1 MDHRIIRFNKLF
13 TIKGENMKKKI
24 SFVLLTALISTVAT
38 SAPQAIASQC
48 SPSDP
53 CGTWAMLDPQG
64 TVTNIIVCQAS
75 VCGGGTWAGQ
85 TVVPQVAPNPVT
97 NDTTGTGG
105 YWGTYDSNT
114 REFTVDRNGPNQT
127 PAPTQTNSETRT
139 ATDPDGAVTST
150 TTIEATT
157 PLVAKTFKYEDTVKD
172 ASEFDEKGQPI
183 NGWDQRYLK
192 DKELPTN
199 SPATVKVTKAYI
211 EDELEKFKSESLTL
225 AQRMTQGELTEV
237 AKAENKTLIIENIMS
252 VVRLLNTWMK
262 IAKGEI
268 K

>member
-1 MDHRIIRFNKLF
+1 MKRPLII
-13 TIKGENMKKKI
+13 
-24 SFVLLTALISTVAT
+24 SLLIALITAVITST
-38 SAPQAIASQC
+38 PQAIAQC
-48 SPSDP
+48 TASDP

-64 TVTNIIVCQAS
+64 TVTNVIVCQAS

-97 NDTTGTGG
+97 NDTYGTGG

-127 PAPTQTNSETRT
+127 PASTQTNSETRT
-139 ATDPDGAVTST
+139 ETDPDGAVTST

-183 NGWDQRYLK
+183 NGWDQRHLK
-192 DKELPTN
+192 DKELPAN

-211 EDELEKFKSESLTL
+211 DNELEKFKSESLTL
-225 AQRMTQGELTEV
+225 AQRMTEGELTDA

-252 VVRLLNTWMK
+252 VVRLLNSWMK
-262 IAKGEI
+262 DVTKNIG
-268 K
+268 

>member
-1 MDHRIIRFNKLF
+1 MKRPLII
-13 TIKGENMKKKI
+13 
-24 SFVLLTALISTVAT
+24 SLLIALITAVIT
-38 SAPQAIASQC
+38 SSPQAIAQC
-48 SPSDP
+48 TASDP

-114 REFTVDRNGPNQT
+114 KEFTVDRNGPNQT
-127 PAPTQTNSETRT
+127 PASTQTNSETRT
-139 ATDPDGAVTST
+139 ETDPDGAVTSI
-150 TTIEATT
+150 TTIEATS

-172 ASEFDEKGQPI
+172 ASEFDDKGQPI

-192 DKELPTN
+192 DKELPAN
-199 SPATVKVTKAYI
+199 SPATVKVAKAYI

-225 AQRMTQGELTEV
+225 AQRMTEGELTDA

>member
-1 MDHRIIRFNKLF
+1 MISKLDPNKGA
-13 TIKGENMKKKI
+13 KMKKKLAI
-24 SFVLLTALISTVAT
+24 ALNLAILGAVIT
-38 SAPQAIASQC
+38 SAPKAIASEC
-48 SPSDP
+48 SSADP
-53 CGTWAMLDPQG
+53 CGVWAMLDPQG

-114 REFTVDRNGPNQT
+114 REFTVDRSGPNQT
-127 PAPTQTNSETRT
+127 PAQTQTNSETLIETT
-139 ATDPDGAVTST
+139 ADGAVSST
-150 TTIEATT
+150 TTIETTT
-157 PLVAKTFKYEDTVKD
+157 PAVAKTFKYEDTFKD

-192 DKELPTN
+192 DKELPAN

-211 EDELEKFKSESLTL
+211 EDELEKFKSESMTL
-225 AQRMTQGELTEV
+225 AQRMTDGELTDA
-237 AKAENKTLIIENIMS
+237 AKTENKTLIIDNIMS
-252 VVRLLNTWMK
+252 VVRLLNTWIK
-262 IAKGEI
+262 IVQGEI

>member
-1 MDHRIIRFNKLF
+1 MKRPLII
-13 TIKGENMKKKI
+13 
-24 SFVLLTALISTVAT
+24 SLLIALITAVIT
-38 SAPQAIASQC
+38 SSPQAIAQC
-48 SPSDP
+48 TASDP

-105 YWGTYDSNT
+105 YC
-114 REFTVDRNGPNQT
+114 PNQT
-127 PAPTQTNSETRT
+127 PASTQTNSETRT
-139 ATDPDGAVTST
+139 ETDPDGAVTST

-172 ASEFDEKGQPI
+172 ASEFDDKGQPI

-192 DKELPTN
+192 DKELPAN

-225 AQRMTQGELTEV
+225 AQRMTEGELTDA

>member
-1 MDHRIIRFNKLF
+1 MKNRIILPLVFAILSAV
-13 TIKGENMKKKI
+13 I
-24 SFVLLTALISTVAT
+24 T
-38 SAPQAIASQC
+38 SAPQAIANQC

-85 TVVPQVAPNPVT
+85 TVVQQVAPNPVT
-97 NDTTGTGG
+97 HESQGG
-105 YWGTYDSNT
+105 YWGTYDQST
-114 REFTVDRNGPNQT
+114 KEFTVDRSGPNQT
-127 PAPTQTNSETRT
+127 PASTQTNSETRT
-139 ATDPDGAVTST
+139 NTDTDGAVTST

-157 PLVAKTFKYEDTVKD
+157 PSVAKTFKYEDTVKD

-192 DKELPTN
+192 DKELPAN
-199 SPATVKVTKAYI
+199 SPATIKVTKAYV
-211 EDELEKFKSESLTL
+211 ENELEQLKSESMTL
-225 AQRMTQGELTEV
+225 VNRMTEGELTDA

>member
-1 MDHRIIRFNKLF
+1 MKRPLII
-13 TIKGENMKKKI
+13 
-24 SFVLLTALISTVAT
+24 SLLIALITAVITST
-38 SAPQAIASQC
+38 PQANAQC
-48 SPSDP
+48 TASDP

-127 PAPTQTNSETRT
+127 PASTQTNSETRT
-139 ATDPDGAVTST
+139 ETNPDGAVTST

-172 ASEFDEKGQPI
+172 ASEFDDKGQPI
-183 NGWDQRYLK
+183 NGWDQRHLK
-192 DKELPTN
+192 DKELPAN

-211 EDELEKFKSESLTL
+211 EDELEKFKSESMTL
-225 AQRMTQGELTEV
+225 AQRMTEGELTDA
-237 AKAENKTLIIENIMS
+237 AKAESKTLIIENIMS
-252 VVRLLNTWMK
+252 VVRLLNTWIK
-262 IAKGEI
+262 VVKEEI

>member
-1 MDHRIIRFNKLF
+1 MINKLIS
-13 TIKGENMKKKI
+13 TKGEKMKKKI
-24 SFVLLTALISTVAT
+24 AIALNLVILSAVIT
-38 SAPQAIASQC
+38 SAPQAIANQC

-97 NDTTGTGG
+97 HESQGG
-105 YWGTYDSNT
+105 YWGTYDQST
-114 REFTVDRNGPNQT
+114 KEFTVDRSGPNQT
-127 PAPTQTNSETRT
+127 PASTQTNSETRIET
-139 ATDPDGAVTST
+139 NADGAVSST
-150 TTIEATT
+150 TTIETTT
-157 PLVAKTFKYEDTVKD
+157 PAVAKTFKYEDTIKNLND
-172 ASEFDEKGQPI
+172 FDKSGQPI

-192 DKELPTN
+192 DKELPDN
-199 SPATVKVTKAYI
+199 SPANIKVVKEYI
-211 EDELEKFKSESLTL
+211 EDEMAKIKSESMTL
-225 AQRMTQGELTEV
+225 VNRMTEVELTEA

-252 VVRLLNTWMK
+252 VVRLLNSWMK
-262 IAKGEI
+262 IVKSEI

>member
-1 MDHRIIRFNKLF
+1 MKRPLII
-13 TIKGENMKKKI
+13 
-24 SFVLLTALISTVAT
+24 SLLIALITAVIT
-38 SAPQAIASQC
+38 SSPQAIAQC
-48 SPSDP
+48 TASDP

-97 NDTTGTGG
+97 NDTYGTGG

-127 PAPTQTNSETRT
+127 PASTQTNSETRT
-139 ATDPDGAVTST
+139 ATDTDGAVTST

-157 PLVAKTFKYEDTVKD
+157 PFVAKTFKYEDTVKD
-172 ASEFDEKGQPI
+172 ASNFDEKGQPI

-192 DKELPTN
+192 DKELPAN
-199 SPATVKVTKAYI
+199 SPATVKVTKAYV
-211 EDELEKFKSESLTL
+211 ENELGQLKSESMTL
-225 AQRMTQGELTEV
+225 AQRMTQGELTEA

-252 VVRLLNTWMK
+252 VVRLLNSWMK

>member
-1 MDHRIIRFNKLF
+1 MKRPLII
-13 TIKGENMKKKI
+13 
-24 SFVLLTALISTVAT
+24 SLLIALITAVITST
-38 SAPQAIASQC
+38 PQAIAQC
-48 SPSDP
+48 TASDP

-97 NDTTGTGG
+97 NDTYGTGG

-127 PAPTQTNSETRT
+127 PASTQTNSETRT
-139 ATDPDGAVTST
+139 ETDPDGAVTST
-150 TTIEATT
+150 TTIEATS

-192 DKELPTN
+192 DKDLPAN

-211 EDELEKFKSESLTL
+211 EDELEKFKSESMTL
-225 AQRMTQGELTEV
+225 AQRMTEVELTEA

-252 VVRLLNTWMK
+252 VVRLLNSWMK
-262 IAKGEI
+262 IAKEEI

>member
-1 MDHRIIRFNKLF
+1 
-13 TIKGENMKKKI
+13 MKKGI
-24 SFVLLTALISTVAT
+24 AIALNLVILSAVIT

-48 SPSDP
+48 SSADP

-64 TVTNIIVCQAS
+64 VVTNIIVCQAS

-97 NDTTGTGG
+97 NDTYGTGG
-105 YWGTYDSNT
+105 YWGTYDSST
-114 REFTVDRNGPNQT
+114 KEFTVDRNGPNQT

-139 ATDPDGAVTST
+139 ATDSDGAVTST

-172 ASEFDEKGQPI
+172 ATEFDEKGQPI

-192 DKELPTN
+192 DKELPAN
-199 SPATVKVTKAYI
+199 SPATIKVTKAYV
-211 EDELEKFKSESLTL
+211 ENELEQLKSESMNL
-225 AQRMTQGELTEV
+225 AQRMTEVELTDA

-252 VVRLLNTWMK
+252 VVRLLNSWMK
-262 IAKGEI
+262 VVKGEI

>member
-1 MDHRIIRFNKLF
+1 MKRPLII
-13 TIKGENMKKKI
+13 
-24 SFVLLTALISTVAT
+24 SLLIALITAVITST
-38 SAPQAIASQC
+38 PQAIAQC
-48 SPSDP
+48 TASDP

-97 NDTTGTGG
+97 NDTYGTGG

-127 PAPTQTNSETRT
+127 PASTQTNSETRT
-139 ATDPDGAVTST
+139 ETDPDGAVTST
-150 TTIEATT
+150 TTIEATS

-172 ASEFDEKGQPI
+172 ASEFDDKGQPI

-192 DKELPTN
+192 DKELPAN

-225 AQRMTQGELTEV
+225 AQRMTEGELTDA
-237 AKAENKTLIIENIMS
+237 AKAETKTLIIENIMS
-252 VVRLLNTWMK
+252 VVRLLNSW
-262 IAKGEI
+262 I
-268 K
+268 KDVTKNIG

>member
-1 MDHRIIRFNKLF
+1 MKRPLII
-13 TIKGENMKKKI
+13 
-24 SFVLLTALISTVAT
+24 SLLVALITAVIT
-38 SAPQAIASQC
+38 SSPQAIAQC
-48 SPSDP
+48 TASDP

-127 PAPTQTNSETRT
+127 PASTQTNSETRT
-139 ATDPDGAVTST
+139 ETDPDGAVTSI
-150 TTIEATT
+150 TTIEATS

-172 ASEFDEKGQPI
+172 ASEFDDKGQPI

-192 DKELPTN
+192 DKELPAN

-225 AQRMTQGELTEV
+225 AQRMTEGELTDA
-237 AKAENKTLIIENIMS
+237 AKAETKTLIIENIMS
-252 VVRLLNTWMK
+252 VVRLLNSW
-262 IAKGEI
+262 I
-268 K
+268 KDVTKNIG

>member
-1 MDHRIIRFNKLF
+1 
-13 TIKGENMKKKI
+13 MKK
-24 SFVLLTALISTVAT
+24 LISIILSSAIISLLGT
-38 SAPQAIASQC
+38 SSPQAIASEC
-48 SPSDP
+48 SPADP
-53 CGTWAMLDPQG
+53 CGVWAMLDPQG

-97 NDTTGTGG
+97 SDTTGTGG

-114 REFTVDRNGPNQT
+114 REFTVDRSGPNQT
-127 PAPTQTNSETRT
+127 PASTQTNSETRT
-139 ATDPDGAVTST
+139 ETDPDGAVTST

-192 DKELPTN
+192 DKELPAN

-225 AQRMTQGELTEV
+225 AQRMIEGELTE
-237 AKAENKTLIIENIMS
+237 AAMAENKTLIIENIMS
-252 VVRLLNTWMK
+252 VVRLLNSWIK
-262 IAKGEI
+262 VVQGEI

>member
-1 MDHRIIRFNKLF
+1 MKNKITLP
-13 TIKGENMKKKI
+13 
-24 SFVLLTALISTVAT
+24 LILAIVSAVVT
-38 SAPQAIASQC
+38 SSPQAIANQC

-53 CGTWAMLDPQG
+53 CGTWAMLDSQG

-75 VCGGGTWAGQ
+75 VCGSGTWAGQ

-97 NDTTGTGG
+97 HDTTGTGG

-114 REFTVDRNGPNQT
+114 REFTVDRSGPNQT
-127 PAPTQTNSETRT
+127 PASTQTNSETRVE
-139 ATDPDGAVTST
+139 TDTDGAVTST

-192 DKELPTN
+192 DKELPDN

-211 EDELEKFKSESLTL
+211 ENELEKFKAESLTL
-225 AQRMTQGELTEV
+225 AQRMTEGELSDA
-237 AKAENKTLIIENIMS
+237 AKAENKTLFIENIVS
-252 VVRLLNTWMK
+252 VVRLLNTWIKSVMEK
-262 IAKGEI
+262 IN
-268 K
+268 

>member
-1 MDHRIIRFNKLF
+1 MKRPLII
-13 TIKGENMKKKI
+13 
-24 SFVLLTALISTVAT
+24 SLLIALITAVITST
-38 SAPQAIASQC
+38 PQAIAQC
-48 SPSDP
+48 TASDP

-97 NDTTGTGG
+97 NDTYGTGG

-127 PAPTQTNSETRT
+127 PASTQTNSETRT
-139 ATDPDGAVTST
+139 DSDADGAVTST

-192 DKELPTN
+192 DKDLPAN

-225 AQRMTQGELTEV
+225 AQRMTEGELTEV

-252 VVRLLNTWMK
+252 VVRLLNSWMK
-262 IAKGEI
+262 IVQGEI

>member
-1 MDHRIIRFNKLF
+1 MINKLIS
-13 TIKGENMKKKI
+13 TKGEKMKKKI
-24 SFVLLTALISTVAT
+24 AIALNLVILSAVIT

-105 YWGTYDSNT
+105 YWGTYDSST
-114 REFTVDRNGPNQT
+114 KEFTVDRNGPNQT
-127 PAPTQTNSETRT
+127 PASTQTNSETRT
-139 ATDPDGAVTST
+139 ETNTDGAVAST

-192 DKELPTN
+192 DKDLPAN

-211 EDELEKFKSESLTL
+211 EDELEKFKSESMTL
-225 AQRMTQGELTEV
+225 AQRMTEVELTEA

-252 VVRLLNTWMK
+252 VVRLLNSWMK
-262 IAKGEI
+262 IMKQEV

>member
-1 MDHRIIRFNKLF
+1 MINELIS
-13 TIKGENMKKKI
+13 TKGEKMKKKI
-24 SFVLLTALISTVAT
+24 AIALNLVILSAVIT

-105 YWGTYDSNT
+105 YWGTYDSST
-114 REFTVDRNGPNQT
+114 KEFTVDRNGPNQT
-127 PAPTQTNSETRT
+127 PASTQTNSETRT
-139 ATDPDGAVTST
+139 ETNTDGAVAST

-192 DKELPTN
+192 DKDLPAN

-225 AQRMTQGELTEV
+225 AQRMTEGELTEA

-252 VVRLLNTWMK
+252 VVRLLNSWMK
-262 IAKGEI
+262 IMKQEV